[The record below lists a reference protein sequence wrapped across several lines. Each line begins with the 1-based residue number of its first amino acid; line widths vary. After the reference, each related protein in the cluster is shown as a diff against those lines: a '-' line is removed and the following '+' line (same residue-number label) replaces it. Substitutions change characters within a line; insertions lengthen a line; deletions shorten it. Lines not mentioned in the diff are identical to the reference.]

1 MINQDKWIASL
12 PNSNFKHNKDLNE
25 VDSSKWIETI
35 PKKNKFN
42 SVKKYS
48 LMISLFVFGLF
59 FVSVVKNET
68 RNLQKEIN
76 NLKASINVITFDLKE
91 AVLDNEVITSPENI
105 AKLAKEYLNTD
116 LVSYKKSQIENLNNQ
131 SNNSILKKRAKIQS
145 ETIENSGTQN
155 LTSRVKVKVAKK
167 ILKKKSEIKKLQ
179 GLYED
184 PDSIPDEIKLQVSKK
199 VSEKR
204 KEIRNIYMSPGEVFT
219 LERVGRWGIV
229 QVVKLFLGM
238 PVVPGR

>member
-1 MINQDKWIASL
+1 MTILCPRHVAVIMDG
-12 PNSNFKHNKDLNE
+12 NSR
-25 VDSSKWIETI
+25 WA
-35 PKKNKFN
+35 KKNN
-42 SVKKYS
+42 VP
-48 LMISLFVFGLF
+48 
-59 FVSVVKNET
+59 
-68 RNLQKEIN
+68 KEEGY
-76 NLKASINVITFDLKE
+76 KE
-91 AVLDNEVITSPENI
+91 
-105 AKLAKEYLNTD
+105 
-116 LVSYKKSQIENLNNQ
+116 
-131 SNNSILKKRAKIQS
+131 
-145 ETIENSGTQN
+145 G
-155 LTSRVKVKVAKK
+155 
-167 ILKKKSEIKKLQ
+167 IKKLQ